1 MRQLLLTVALLS
13 GLALAQGSSQ
23 SLRPGPTP
31 GNPSTTP
38 LFGGISGAQ
47 SGSSGC
53 QCSFALPAGQ
63 SLPTILDAPLT
74 LYVNGSVGSDANDCT
89 SPGVGACATIGG
101 ALRKAPLFLRAAL
114 TVAVAPYDA
123 GYPGYEV
130 PPFQLIEPGDGGTVT
145 VNLYGETLVDPP
157 PGFTSPTS
165 GTAVGG
171 NNTGGPNSNWP
182 RIQTSGGLVAQE
194 LRGNLVEITG
204 GTGAGCATAVYDNDT
219 TYITL
224 TGPCS
229 PSVTFDAT
237 TTWRIRRPILSTGTV
252 SPLATIDGGVQTV
265 GVLVQA
271 GWVQPRSPFFGA
283 FVTSTNL
290 GIEVSSGVGLQV
302 VGNGGFQVN
311 RGYIVNKST
320 SAGTFAIRNFGG
332 SIRIANS
339 YVESKAVGA
348 YSVQA
353 NTLVNT
359 SSFTNTVFASGTTS
373 TTGTVVDLS
382 GTLSGV
388 ITNTAV
394 RIGSNTANVNG
405 VAFLGVQNSQLNL
418 DVDCAG
424 SNNIGFVA
432 IENSSSA
439 ATTAAYFS
447 HLGVNNCGTGMKID
461 GPGSARIGAAITIAG
476 TVGTLFDLSHG
487 ARVRR
492 QGVCTETGFTTYL
505 NMDGQLWAGCAEVAD
520 AGAGTQGGDIMDL
533 VHGTAWD
540 SFP

>member
-13 GLALAQGSSQ
+13 SLALAQGSSQ

-31 GNPSTTP
+31 GNPSSAP

-47 SGSSGC
+47 SSSSGC

-101 ALRKAPLFLRAAL
+101 ALRRAPLFLRASL

-130 PPFQLIEPGDGGTVT
+130 PPFHLIEPGDGGTAT

-229 PSVTFDAT
+229 PLVTFDAT

-252 SPLATIDGGVQTV
+252 SPLSTIDGGVQTV
-265 GVLVQA
+265 GVLVQS
-271 GWVQPRSPFFGA
+271 GWVQPRAPFFGA

-302 VGNGGFQVN
+302 IGNGGFQVN
-311 RGYIVNKST
+311 RGWIVNKST
-320 SAGTFAIRNFGG
+320 SAATFAIKNMGG
-332 SIRIANS
+332 SVRVNNS
-339 YVESKAVGA
+339 YVESKAA
-348 YSVQA
+348 AAFTTQS
-353 NTLVNT
+353 NTLG
-359 SSFTNTVFASGTTS
+359 NTVSFSNAMFVGGASGTGS
-373 TTGTVVDLS
+373 VVDITGS
-382 GTLSGV
+382 TGV
-388 ITNTAV
+388 ISNAAI
-394 RIGSNTANVNG
+394 RIASNTASMNG
-405 VAFLGVQNSQLNL
+405 LAFLGVQNSQLTV

-424 SNNIGFVA
+424 SNNIGMVA
-432 IENSSSA
+432 IDSSSNA
-439 ATTAAYFS
+439 HSTSAYFN
-447 HLGVNNCGTGMKID
+447 HIGFNNCGTGMKID
-461 GPGSARIGAAITIAG
+461 GPGAVRIGAAISIAG
-476 TVGTLFDLSHG
+476 TIGTLFDISHG

-492 QGVCTETGFTTYL
+492 QGTCTETGFTTYL